1 MAEPVESGA
10 DKAASASRHIR
21 VASGASPVRAHAQP
35 ATGGQ
40 RDDATVREY
49 GDVST
54 VGVGRTRG
62 AAAAR
67 AATWPRGTYTYV
79 LRRLPRD
86 DGSHAL
92 AAADG
97 SDDELSKLPS
107 TVIVVWEV
115 ALVDGR
121 RQLTVRSCVQLRNCC
136 GMSVELGC
144 WREAVA
150 HNAVEEA
157 SELIGEVPPSWTTV
171 CAPGT
176 TVSLPVPLAYRSVVA
191 VRPAPAETL
200 AESEFGWSSIVIGTD
215 GSVNP
220 HVACTRVAPLPP
232 PLPAAEEP
240 SRETT
245 AGLVEETRAWFA
257 VTYSVRGDESGV
269 FPYLQRRHEAAL
281 HPARRRR
288 RRRRLVRVAR
298 RPALRCHP
306 GRRDSVR
313 SPKNGRRGAKRRARC

>member
-1 MAEPVESGA
+1 MA
-10 DKAASASRHIR
+10 
-21 VASGASPVRAHAQP
+21 
-35 ATGGQ
+35 
-40 RDDATVREY
+40 
-49 GDVST
+49 
-54 VGVGRTRG
+54 RTRSPRRT
-62 AAAAR
+62 R
-67 AATWPRGTYTYV
+67 A
-79 LRRLPRD
+79 
-86 DGSHAL
+86 
-92 AAADG
+92 
-97 SDDELSKLPS
+97 DDELSKLPS

-121 RQLTVRSCVQLRNCC
+121 RQLTMRSCVQLRNCC

-257 VTYSVRGDESGV
+257 VTYSVRGDGESGV
-269 FPYLQRRHEAAL
+269 FPYLQRRHEAS
-281 HPARRRR
+281 PAPGEAATAAAAARART
-288 RRRRLVRVAR
+288 R
-298 RPALRCHP
+298 RPALRSHP
-306 GRRDSVR
+306 GRRDWVR